1 MFISRIRQIL
11 FATSLGLLAQAGL
24 AADGDSDEARLRTSD
39 TLTMRKALDE
49 SQRALL
55 RLESRVGQS
64 IIDDRALISDL
75 FSRIERMAG
84 TIKDLH
90 KILGAMPVGAPCK
103 PAAPC
108 PAAPAAA
115 APADGGLP
123 AGLGDLPWLQI
134 AGGAGILALLALWFR
149 QRRRGTDTG
158 DDLGT
163 PTLTPA
169 QPIRPASP
177 PAAEPVAAKPALP
190 KPAKAA
196 PAVPV
201 APHTPPAAA
210 KPAVAEVPRTP
221 EASATPRPAAAQPSI
236 HYTPPPMQAATAP
249 AEAKGEGDMSLELAD
264 VMLSMGLTEGAVQ
277 TLSDHISQNPRQALF
292 HWLKLL
298 DIYRKSGMKVDFDK
312 ASAEIQQHFN
322 MAPPDWREDSLG
334 QETKVQSLED
344 YAHIS
349 SRMQELWPR
358 RSCAEYLN
366 RLLEDNRGGTRTG
379 FPQPVIEEILLL
391 LSMLKD

>member
-1 MFISRIRQIL
+1 MFISRIQPIL
-11 FATSLGLLAQAGL
+11 VAASVGLLAQPGL
-24 AADGDSDEARLRTSD
+24 AADGDSDEARLRTSE

-64 IIDDRALISDL
+64 IIDDRALIDDL

-84 TIKDLH
+84 TITDLH
-90 KILGAMPVGAPCK
+90 KILGAMPVGVPCK

-108 PAAPAAA
+108 PTTPVAVAAA
-115 APADGGLP
+115 DSGVP
-123 AGLGDLPWLQI
+123 AGLGDLPWLHI

-149 QRRRGTDTG
+149 QRRRVTDTG

-163 PTLTPA
+163 PAPTPA
-169 QPIRPASP
+169 QPIKP
-177 PAAEPVAAKPALP
+177 PLPQSAAEPVAAKQLA

-196 PAVPV
+196 GS
-201 APHTPPAAA
+201 
-210 KPAVAEVPRTP
+210 RTP
-221 EASATPRPAAAQPSI
+221 EAPATPTPAAAQPSI
-236 HYTPPPMQAATAP
+236 DYAPPAQAATAP
-249 AEAKGEGDMSLELAD
+249 TEAKGEGDMSLELAD

-277 TLSDHISQNPRQALF
+277 TLSDHIRQNPRQALF

-298 DIYRKSGMKVDFDK
+298 DIYRRSGLRADFDK

-322 MAPPDWREDSLG
+322 MAPPDWREDSGG
-334 QETKVQSLED
+334 QEAKIQSLED

-349 SRMQELWPR
+349 GRMQELWPR